1 MHFESIYYIKNKDML
16 LKNGS
21 EGAEVKK
28 LQVKLGV
35 EAIGKFG
42 PKTEAAVKAWQKAN
56 GLTADGIVGPGTWN
70 KMFGTTSEPSN
81 IIQEDKIIPQPVASV
96 GGLKIDRL
104 RGHIPDSV
112 ISQIPDTAAKFNIT
126 NNLRLAHFLAQCG
139 HESGGFKAVS
149 ENVNYSAA
157 GLKGIFGKYF
167 PGNLAESYA
176 RNPQKIASRVYG
188 GRMGNGPEA
197 TGDGYK
203 FRGRGFIQ
211 LTGKNNYTQF
221 SKFIGEDCV
230 ANPDLVATK
239 YPLASAA
246 FFFDSNKLWA
256 ICDKG
261 ADNATI
267 TAVTKRVNGGTI
279 GLADRIKHFNEY
291 YKLLS

>member
-1 MHFESIYYIKNKDML
+1 MDIYYKKYIML
-16 LKNGS
+16 LKIGS
-21 EGAEVKK
+21 KGDDVKK
-28 LQVKLGV
+28 LQTKLGLISDGYYG
-35 EAIGKFG
+35 AL
-42 PKTEAAVKAWQKAN
+42 TATAVKKWQAAN
-56 GLTADGIVGPGTWN
+56 GLTADGIVGAGTWG
-70 KMFGTTSEPSN
+70 KLFGTSTQEST
-81 IIQEDKIIPQPVASV
+81 IVKEDKIVAPVISSPSV
-96 GGLKIDRL
+96 GGLKIDKL

-112 ISQIPDTAAKFNIT
+112 IAQIPDTAAKFNIT

-157 GLKGIFGKYF
+157 GLKNIFGKYF
-167 PGNLAESYA
+167 PGNLSESYA

-188 GRMGNGPEA
+188 NRMGNGPEES
-197 TGDGYK
+197 GDGYK

-221 SKFIGEDCV
+221 TKFIGEDCV
-230 ANPDLVATK
+230 SNPDLVATK

-267 TAVTKRVNGGTI
+267 TAVTKRVNGATI

-291 YKLLS
+291 YKLLSQ